1 MIVVIFVI
9 QNVWEV
15 FIFIVKCFGVD
26 QILFDS
32 FVSLYRGQLVV
43 HCAGFRM
50 FLNEQFVNLRMWLNF
65 AMSVT
70 QLLFSDDHSST
81 CYFPINRL

>member
-1 MIVVIFVI
+1 
-9 QNVWEV
+9 V

-50 FLNEQFVNLRMWLNF
+50 FLNEQFVNLRM
-65 AMSVT
+65 
-70 QLLFSDDHSST
+70 
-81 CYFPINRL
+81 